1 MKRFLNILRYV
12 FWLLVIIPPMLF
24 WAMVIGYVF
33 DEAGDC
39 AENGKVWDYN
49 EKRCRDDCLTWNE
62 VNGCIYM
69 DEEYRRLFRAC
80 ADKTAD
86 CDREKLDLLDKE
98 LCKKYN
104 APLNLKYGYCDF
116 GFEVKRYV
124 GYTTADIFPPTHN
137 AFVVVWNVL
146 ENYLVQDGS
155 FNGQIDCI
163 HQYYIEGWSK

>member
-1 MKRFLNILRYV
+1 
-12 FWLLVIIPPMLF
+12 MLF
-24 WAMVIGYVF
+24 VGTSIIHPSTEGVF
-33 DEAGDC
+33 LLC
-39 AENGKVWDYN
+39 N
-49 EKRCRDDCLTWNE
+49 
-62 VNGCIYM
+62 I
-69 DEEYRRLFRAC
+69 
-80 ADKTAD
+80 
-86 CDREKLDLLDKE
+86 LDLLIYSSNDYMYS
-98 LCKKYN
+98 LVY
-104 APLNLKYGYCDF
+104 DF

>member
-1 MKRFLNILRYV
+1 MTAGFLLYDLSLWHLDDFPGYRINSNDYMYS
-12 FWLLVIIPPMLF
+12 LV
-24 WAMVIGYVF
+24 Y
-33 DEAGDC
+33 
-39 AENGKVWDYN
+39 
-49 EKRCRDDCLTWNE
+49 
-62 VNGCIYM
+62 
-69 DEEYRRLFRAC
+69 
-80 ADKTAD
+80 
-86 CDREKLDLLDKE
+86 
-98 LCKKYN
+98 
-104 APLNLKYGYCDF
+104 DF